1 MIMMN
6 RSLFTF
12 VCALSFFV
20 IPQTI
25 TAVAAK
31 NSEPIRLTSDILK
44 FIDGKKF
51 GIDGDTIVVLC
62 RVRIELRKRL
72 LGAGL
77 AEGECKCCFYEGKDY
92 TVKEMAVLEQTMR
105 KNGLMQGDA
114 YMAMSTSLSIAKRA
128 FLDEIAIPVL
138 DRLRKGK
145 KHTLFL
151 IQESCEKHNR
161 LDSILLDWAKT
172 DEEHEIEV
180 FLNRMDSFKSLG
192 LFCFD
197 LIHLIGD
204 IIHSCPIAYQQFE
217 EMKNNYYAGNDPVRI
232 D

>member
-6 RSLFTF
+6 RSLFAF

-20 IPQTI
+20 STQTI
-25 TAVAAK
+25 KAAPAK

-77 AEGECKCCFYEGKDY
+77 AENETKCCFYEGKNY
-92 TVKEMAVLEQTMR
+92 TVKEMAVLEQNMR

-114 YMAMSTSLSIAKRA
+114 YMAMGVSLSTAKRA
-128 FLDEIAIPVL
+128 FLDEIAIPIL

-145 KHTLFL
+145 KHTVFL

-161 LDSILLDWAKT
+161 PDSILLEWART
-172 DEEHEIEV
+172 DEEHEIEI
-180 FLNRMDSFKSLG
+180 FLNRMDSFKTLG

-217 EMKNNYYAGNDPVRI
+217 EMKNNYYAESDQAKI
-232 D
+232 E